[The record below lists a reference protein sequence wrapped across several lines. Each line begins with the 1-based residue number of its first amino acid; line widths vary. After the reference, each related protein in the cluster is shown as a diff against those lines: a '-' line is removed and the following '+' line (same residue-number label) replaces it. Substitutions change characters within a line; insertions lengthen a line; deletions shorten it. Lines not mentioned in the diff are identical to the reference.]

1 MFITNIWDAEDKK
14 LVSVKTLL
22 SGLRSLISWKKLL
35 LLSDTLSYLLIKE
48 ACLPVGLRL
57 ARGESSSND

>member
-14 LVSVKTLL
+14 LASVKTLL

-48 ACLPVGLRL
+48 AYLPVGLRL